1 MVLAKYNHFFDF
13 LTFDKGLK
21 THSNP
26 IRTGQ
31 RVVIVGNF
39 FRKLGTFAELH
50 LPCLVNQNLYLFA
63 FLGVNS
69 FAYAFLGRHIGL
81 PLRL

>member
-31 RVVIVGNF
+31 RVVIVAGF
-39 FRKLGTFAELH
+39 PLM
-50 LPCLVNQNLYLFA
+50 LPGVQQGIPFQNW
-63 FLGVNS
+63 VV
-69 FAYAFLGRHIGL
+69 IGSKQVFWGFKTS
-81 PLRL
+81 RLSG